1 MEDIGHISLVGSLGL
16 LVFLMD
22 ALGLSLSVDDGLEGG
37 GDVQEGTVSGV
48 LKGMSLSFELVAQ
61 SKVILFQLNSRSGEV
76 LDMLGNVFHIRIGII
91 DHLGNASMGK
101 HRVGGLVVR
110 H

>member
-61 SKVILFQLNSRSGEV
+61 SKVILFQLNSFPLIQS
-76 LDMLGNVFHIRIGII
+76 FHKI
-91 DHLGNASMGK
+91 L
-101 HRVGGLVVR
+101 HRFYVILPGSR
-110 H
+110 F